1 MENLKNRLNAFI
13 NIDVDQFWIDIIESN
28 EEYILNLNRYDQ
40 LFNEGINS
48 DGVNLDNIGGA
59 YTEGYA
65 AYKRSLGLP
74 DDRNTLFINGYFY
87 SQFELVVNNEG
98 FKITASKAIELV
110 RKVLDR
116 FGEKTLGLTQESE
129 NKLSLHLS
137 DLIREK
143 QLKTL
148 TI

>member
-1 MENLKNRLNAFI
+1 MEILKNRLNNFI
-13 NIDVDQFWIDIIESN
+13 NIDVDQLWVDIIESN

-40 LFNEGINS
+40 LFDKGINS

-65 AYKRSLGLP
+65 SYKRSLGLP

-98 FKITASKAIELV
+98 FKIEASKAIELV

-116 FGEKTLGLTQESE
+116 FEEKTLGLTSKSE
-129 NKLSLHLS
+129 NKLSLYLS
-137 DLIREK
+137 DIIRDT

-148 TI
+148 TS